1 MSRRQDRKDRKAET
15 ARRHAGHLAELE
27 ITVLYH
33 QYSGMVST
41 TEDHAAIARK
51 LAELTGLDSAQVAA
65 VAAQHLRTYRADEA
79 LRAGS
84 AARDAAEVARRG
96 SVLELPVYCTK
107 HIYSGRRLVNLYGG
121 IHRTPGPACDGTEH
135 EDRRTPLWW

>member
-1 MSRRQDRKDRKAET
+1 MSRRTDRKDRRAET
-15 ARRHAGHLAELE
+15 ARRRAGHLAELE

-33 QYSGMVST
+33 QYSGVAST

-65 VAAQHLRTYRADEA
+65 AAAQHLTAYRTSEA
-79 LRAGS
+79 LRAAS
-84 AARDAAEVARRG
+84 AARDAEIAQQS
-96 SVLELPVYCTK
+96 SVLKRPAYCTK
-107 HIYSGRRLVNLYGG
+107 HVYSGRRLVNQYGG

-135 EDRRTPLWW
+135 EHRMTPWWW